1 MLLTQDTLEKK
12 LIELQQL
19 VRDLATVKDE
29 QQIHFKKT
37 SYNATKMP
45 TIMKE
50 DEDHTIEDEQ
60 HNNEDEELTIE
71 PKKKSNALKHFMKTL
86 RAIFKRSK

>member
-1 MLLTQDTLEKK
+1 MLLEQNMLEKQ
-12 LIELQQL
+12 LIALQQL
-19 VRDLATVKDE
+19 VRDLANIKDE

-45 TIMKE
+45 TIMEE

-60 HNNEDEELTIE
+60 HNNEDEELITE
-71 PKKKSNALKHFMKTL
+71 PKKKSNALKRLMKTF
-86 RAIFKRSK
+86 RAIFK